1 MAAFEV
7 LTMSWQNNFQHLN
20 RKSLLIFLTS
30 LCLILSFAAGF
41 APLGSVSA
49 QTASPLD
56 PSEELL
62 ANLYERVSP
71 SIVSINIMEPIGDT
85 FEVFTGGSG
94 FVFDEFGHIL
104 TNFHVVDA
112 LRQDGRIE
120 VNFID
125 GTIVRGEVIGFDAD
139 SDLAIVGVD
148 LPAEQLIP
156 LAFADSDQ
164 IVVGQSTIAIG
175 SPFGQNWTMTTGI
188 ISALDR
194 TIVGLNAYQ
203 VGSVIQTDAA
213 INPGNSGGPLL
224 NLQGQVIG
232 VTSQIISQE
241 RSNSGVGF
249 AVPSNL
255 ANRVATSLVEEGSV
269 DYAFLGVEAETV
281 SLSDIERLN
290 LANNTRGVVVNR
302 YGINRTQ
309 SPAREAGVQIDDV
322 IIAID
327 DRPIISFGSLLG
339 YLATSTEPGQ
349 TVRVTVLRGGQPT
362 DLMVQL
368 GSRRGS

>member
-1 MAAFEV
+1 MF
-7 LTMSWQNNFQHLN
+7 WHIN
-20 RKSLLIFLTS
+20 RKTLLSLLS
-30 LCLILSFAAGF
+30 LLSLVLAGSF
-41 APLGSVSA
+41 GIVAPIAA
-49 QTASPLD
+49 QTVPPLD
-56 PSEELL
+56 PDEELL
-62 ANLYERVSP
+62 AELYQRVSP
-71 SIVSINIMEPIGDT
+71 SIVAINIMEPVAGR

-94 FVFDEFGHIL
+94 FVIDENGHIL

-125 GTIVRGEVIGFDAD
+125 GTITRGNVIGFDAD
-139 SDLAIVGVD
+139 SDLAIVEVD
-148 LPAEQLIP
+148 LPPQQLTP
-156 LAFADSDQ
+156 LTFANSDD

-194 TIVGLNAYQ
+194 TIEGLNNYQ
-203 VGSVIQTDAA
+203 VGAVIQTDAA

-224 NLQGQVIG
+224 NLQGEVIG

-255 ANRVATSLVEEGSV
+255 AQRVASALIDRGSV
-269 DYAFLGVEAETV
+269 EYAFLGVEAETV
-281 SLSDIERLN
+281 TLSDIERLN
-290 LANNTRGVVVNR
+290 LANNTRGVVVSNFSSR
-302 YGINRTQ
+302 RTQ
-309 SPAREAGVQIDDV
+309 SPARQGGVLIDDV
-322 IIAID
+322 IVAID
-327 DRPIISFGSLLG
+327 DRPIFSFGALLG

-349 TVRVTVLRGGQPT
+349 TIRVTVLREGQPT
-362 DLMVQL
+362 DVMVQL